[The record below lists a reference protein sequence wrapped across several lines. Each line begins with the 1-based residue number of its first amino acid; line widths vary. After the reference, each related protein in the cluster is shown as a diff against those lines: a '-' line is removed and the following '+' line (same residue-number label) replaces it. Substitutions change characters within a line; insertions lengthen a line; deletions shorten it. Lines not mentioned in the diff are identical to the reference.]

1 MKLLASKSNERK
13 RKGDKERTD
22 IRSKDK
28 TSHVHSGTSGGSP
41 RFEWVPL
48 FFLPVD
54 KLKSSDRE
62 SSTEIHVRE
71 EGARRQEWKKN
82 RGNERGIRGED
93 TNPGNGK
100 REVDT
105 RLTAVGAW
113 EKQRGSAGQRGT
125 RTSVVPTW
133 S

>member
-1 MKLLASKSNERK
+1 VKRVTSKRNERK

-22 IRSKDK
+22 IGSKDK
-28 TSHVHSGTSGGSP
+28 TSHLHSGTSGGSP

-48 FFLPVD
+48 FFLQVD

-62 SSTEIHVRE
+62 SFTEIHVRE

-93 TNPGNGK
+93 TN
-100 REVDT
+100 
-105 RLTAVGAW
+105 
-113 EKQRGSAGQRGT
+113 SAQ
-125 RTSVVPTW
+125 
-133 S
+133 